1 MKKCKIF
8 VASFL
13 AFILVIFSSFT
24 ALAAQNPRLIDNAD
38 LLSDG
43 EESKILSILDAKSEE
58 LQFDIVIVT
67 VESTGNKSAQE
78 FADDFYDYNGYG
90 FGEDFDG
97 TLFLVDMTNR
107 QWAVSTCGEGEYI
120 IDDFALDEIE
130 ELCIP
135 DLTAGDYYSAFNSY
149 INITEEYIID
159 DNTFPLFSILFFSVA
174 AGFIIA
180 LIVVSVMKSKLKS
193 VRKQLYAG
201 VYTKEN
207 SFTVTQS
214 RDIYLY
220 SHVTRTAKPKN
231 NSHSS
236 SSGRSHGGRSGSF

>member
-8 VASFL
+8 IACFL
-13 AFILVIFSSFT
+13 AIVLVIFSSVT
-24 ALAAQNPRLIDNAD
+24 ALAAKKSRLVDNAD
-38 LLSDG
+38 LLSDA
-43 EESKILSILDAKSEE
+43 EESAILSKLDAKSEE
-58 LQFDIVIVT
+58 FQCDIVIVT
-67 VESTGNKSAQE
+67 VESTGYKSAEE
-78 FADDFYDYNGYG
+78 FADEFYDYNGYG
-90 FGEDFDG
+90 FGEDSDG
-97 TLFLVDMTNR
+97 ILFLVNLNEGS
-107 QWAVSTCGEGEYI
+107 WAVSTCGEGEYI

-130 ELCIP
+130 EICIP
-135 DLTAGDYYSAFNSY
+135 NLSAGNYYSAFINY
-149 INITEEYIID
+149 INITEEYIVD
-159 DNTFPLFSILFFSVA
+159 YNTFPLFTNLVISIIV
-174 AGFIIA
+174 GFVVS
-180 LIVVSVMKSKLKS
+180 LVVVSVMKGKLKS

-207 SFTVTQS
+207 SFEVTQS